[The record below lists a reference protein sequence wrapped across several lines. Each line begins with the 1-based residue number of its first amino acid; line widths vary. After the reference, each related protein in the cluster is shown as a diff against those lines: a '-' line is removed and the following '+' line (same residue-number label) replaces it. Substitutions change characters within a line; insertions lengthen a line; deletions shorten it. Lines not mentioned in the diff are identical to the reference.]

1 MGRTSGRRRFACDI
15 SDGIFRMLPARRQTA
30 PGLIAHDPGYAA
42 AFILRAL
49 RSGEARIDIPHGA
62 EQPELA
68 GIPAR

>member
-1 MGRTSGRRRFACDI
+1 VTVSVVLPSITATEFGGGRFQAGQ
-15 SDGIFRMLPARRQTA
+15 QTV

-49 RSGEARIDIPHGA
+49 RTGEERIDIPHGA

-68 GIPAR
+68 RIPNH

>member
-1 MGRTSGRRRFACDI
+1 
-15 SDGIFRMLPARRQTA
+15 MLPARRQTV

-49 RSGEARIDIPHGA
+49 RSGEERIDIPHGA